1 MRLHGKCLAFC
12 NILSAT
18 SCKNW
23 LLSSFIINICST
35 RLSICICGA
44 VRVTAASKLQPPL
57 HLFYTLVVG
66 KQELV
71 QTSKEIPHPQSSCQA
86 EDLGCRGSSSS
97 TPHSVAPPTH
107 VPPPPPPKG
116 LQSSCLA
123 MFIVLKPGQASWPC
137 LRMPWWSC
145 AMGHIAQSACRW
157 STALTA
163 WRAC

>member
-1 MRLHGKCLAFC
+1 M
-12 NILSAT
+12 
-18 SCKNW
+18 
-23 LLSSFIINICST
+23 
-35 RLSICICGA
+35 SICICGA

-107 VPPPPPPKG
+107 VPPPPPTQGPTKQLPSNVYCAEARAG
-116 LQSSCLA
+116 ILA
-123 MFIVLKPGQASWPC
+123 MPKNALVVLRYGPYSSVGLPVEHRTYRLEGLLGKQLSIEGPPSVWVQEHPSFWASVQAVP
-137 LRMPWWSC
+137 
-145 AMGHIAQSACRW
+145 SA
-157 STALTA
+157 
-163 WRAC
+163 